1 MFGTME
7 AFNKEQVTAK
17 VDSTKKVEQACAFI
31 DNKGYIKR
39 FRLMDDEGMD
49 IIDITL
55 GDQEAGEWV
64 FREIPEGK
72 EVVGIYCN
80 TTSNTSC
87 IESLGLIIWKPKTI
101 NST

>member
-31 DNKGYIKR
+31 DNKGNIKR

-49 IIDITL
+49 IVDITL
-55 GDQEAGEWV
+55 GD
-64 FREIPEGK
+64 
-72 EVVGIYCN
+72 
-80 TTSNTSC
+80 
-87 IESLGLIIWKPKTI
+87 
-101 NST
+101 